1 MARTNLPRGLALLF
15 ALFLATACLAD
26 GKTFSMMVADP
37 LADNTGSTMPRQR
50 AIIAWDGTEQRLAI
64 DTAFT
69 GEGTEF
75 AWLVPLPS
83 EPEILPATKGMFDT
97 AAVLTAPRLKTEN
110 GLGWPIGV
118 GFAVLL
124 MVFAAIVGKGRAAR
138 IVGVLLLSVIAAT
151 VLLPALGRARG
162 SAAGPTTVQ
171 ILSQSTAGIYD
182 TTVLKADRAAELLA
196 WLTSNGYG
204 VPDGVEAVV
213 QDYLD
218 KGWCFAAAKLSIE
231 AAGDGEHRAH
241 PLQYRFAV
249 ADPIYPMALTAVGN
263 GNIELELFVFADGS
277 ARSDYMRVACSLEAE
292 IDKAGPDHDRRLSD
306 VRDRPMPLAHPGLVE
321 IAGQLPVLTRLH
333 AILTPEQQSQD
344 MQIKIVPFRERDPT
358 FYTSEARWD
367 LALHVGLGVAIVGGV
382 VLVLARTIITRGDA
396 DAGRG
401 TYAAL
406 VGVVVL
412 GLAAAGIAAVAAPV
426 YGGPTTSGR
435 TPLFAE
441 QTLSSTG
448 RFLAE
453 FVQDQGASSEA
464 EVRALL
470 PAMGP
475 QEHWETIREGDGPL
489 HYRLEPGETEAS
501 LWFIWHDAIGGEH
514 RSEIPLQPSSGPD
527 SR

>member
-1 MARTNLPRGLALLF
+1 MLRRWAIAIFTLVLACQ
-15 ALFLATACLAD
+15 AIGD
-26 GKTFSMMVADP
+26 GKAFPMVADP
-37 LADNTGSTMPRQR
+37 LADAGTTMPRQR
-50 AIIAWDGTEQRLAI
+50 AIIAWDGTQQRLAI

-110 GLGWPIGV
+110 GLGWLIGV

-124 MVFAAIVGKGRAAR
+124 MVFAAVVGKGRAAR

-151 VLLPALGRARG
+151 LLLPALGRARG

-171 ILSQSTAGIYD
+171 ILNQSTAGIYD
-182 TTVLKADRAAELLA
+182 TTVLKADRAGDLLA

-241 PLQYRFAV
+241 PLQYRFAA

-263 GNIELELFVFADGS
+263 GKIELELFVFADGS
-277 ARSDYMRVACSLEAE
+277 ARADYMRVACSLEAE
-292 IDKAGPDHDRRLSD
+292 IDQAGPDHDRRLSD
-306 VRDRPMPLAHPGLVE
+306 VRDRPIPLAHPGLVE
-321 IAGQLPVLTRLH
+321 IAGQLSVLTRLH
-333 AILTPEQQSQD
+333 AVLTPEQQSED
-344 MQIKIVPFRERDPT
+344 VPIEIVPFRERDPT
-358 FYTSEARWD
+358 LYTSEARWG
-367 LALHVGLGVAIVGGV
+367 LALNVGLGVAMVGGV
-382 VLVLARTIITRGDA
+382 VFVLVRLIITRGDA
-396 DAGRG
+396 AAGRG

-412 GLAAAGIAAVAAPV
+412 GLGAAGIAAVAAPV
-426 YGGPTTSGR
+426 YGGTTTSGR

-448 RFLAE
+448 RSLAE
-453 FVQDQGASSEA
+453 FVEDQGASSEA

-475 QEHWETIREGDGPL
+475 GEYWETIREGDGPL

-514 RSEIPLQPSSGPD
+514 RSEIPLRVDSADESG
-527 SR
+527 